1 MEKTRNKELKEL
13 QESISYKFKNVGLL
27 NQALTH
33 RSFVNENK
41 SYDLQDNERLELLGD
56 SVLDVIITH
65 ILMDRF
71 PEYTEGDLSKARAAV
86 VNEKSLSS
94 IAGEFKLGEY
104 LLLGKGEEATNGR
117 DKDSILAAAFEALV
131 ATIYLDGGFKKV
143 FKVISKHF
151 SGILAEEKKE
161 GFYKDYK
168 TQLQEYAQSNF
179 KTTPQYVLTGESGPD
194 HSKTFQINALVNSI
208 VLGKGTGRSKKAAE
222 QEAAKEALQILLKN
236 PQEESEGVF
245 KQ

>member
-13 QESISYKFKNVGLL
+13 QERISYRFKNVGLL

-41 SYDLQDNERLELLGD
+41 SYNLQDNERLELLGD

-65 ILMDRF
+65 LLMDRF

-94 IAGEFKLGEY
+94 IAGEFKLGDY

-131 ATIYLDGGFKKV
+131 ASIYLDGGFKKV

-151 SGILAEEKKE
+151 SSILAEEKKE

-179 KTTPQYVLTGESGPD
+179 KTTPQYILTSESGPD

-245 KQ
+245 R